1 MLVHRKAESSGA
13 DERESN
19 SIVDIFSDRL
29 STCTPPEW
37 SSPLQLL
44 RVVFVLRVH
53 TVDSVLISCTIEINS
68 YNNDLATLHF

>member
-19 SIVDIFSDRL
+19 SIVDMFRVSDYLPIHFDLR
-29 STCTPPEW
+29 SG

-44 RVVFVLRVH
+44 RVVYVLRTYCRYSTNFV
-53 TVDSVLISCTIEINS
+53 
-68 YNNDLATLHF
+68 YNDNRDQFV